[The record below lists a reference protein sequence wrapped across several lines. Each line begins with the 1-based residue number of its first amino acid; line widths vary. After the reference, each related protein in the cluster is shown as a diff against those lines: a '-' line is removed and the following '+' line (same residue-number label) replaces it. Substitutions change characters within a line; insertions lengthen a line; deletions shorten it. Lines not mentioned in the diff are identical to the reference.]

1 MSKKKLLLE
10 YINNQNGMI
19 TYKECKRLSVPTIY
33 LTRLEE
39 EGAIYRVEKGIYLS
53 SSGDYDE
60 YYFFQYRYPRT
71 VFSYIS
77 SLYLQGL
84 TDEIPQYFEVTVPKD
99 YRFRN
104 RPSNLNSYTVSKDI
118 MNLGVISVKTP
129 MGNTVNVYDF
139 ERVLCD
145 FILNRNNIDNELFV
159 KTVKS
164 YSNFP
169 KKNLAN
175 LYEYAQKL
183 NILDDVKR
191 TLEVLLWIK

>member
-1 MSKKKLLLE
+1 
-10 YINNQNGMI
+10 
-19 TYKECKRLSVPTIY
+19 
-33 LTRLEE
+33 
-39 EGAIYRVEKGIYLS
+39 
-53 SSGDYDE
+53 
-60 YYFFQYRYPRT
+60 
-71 VFSYIS
+71 
-77 SLYLQGL
+77 
-84 TDEIPQYFEVTVPKD
+84 
-99 YRFRN
+99 
-104 RPSNLNSYTVSKDI
+104 

-191 TLEVLLWIK
+191 TLEVLL

>member
-1 MSKKKLLLE
+1 MSKKELLLE
-10 YINNQNGMI
+10 YINNHNGLI
-19 TYKECKRLSVPTIY
+19 THRDCKKLDIPTIY
-33 LTRLEE
+33 LTRLED
-39 EGAIYRVEKGIYLS
+39 EGVIFRVEKGIYLS
-53 SSGDYDE
+53 STGDYDE

-104 RPSNLNSYTVSKDI
+104 RPLNLNSYTVSKDI
-118 MNLGVISVKTP
+118 INMGVTSVKTP
-129 MGNTVNVYDF
+129 MGNTVNVYNF

-145 FILNRNNIDNELFV
+145 FILNRSKTDNELFV
-159 KTVKS
+159 KTVQT
-164 YSNFP
+164 YSKFP
-169 KKNLAN
+169 EKNLAK
-175 LYEYAQKL
+175 LYDYAQKL

-191 TLEVLLWIK
+191 TLEVLL

>member
-1 MSKKKLLLE
+1 
-10 YINNQNGMI
+10 MI
-19 TYKECKRLSVPTIY
+19 TYRDCKKLGIPTIY
-33 LTRLEE
+33 LTRLEN
-39 EGAIYRVEKGIYLS
+39 EGIIFRVEKGIYLS

-71 VFSYIS
+71 VFSHVS

-84 TDEIPQYFEVTVPKD
+84 TDEIPQYFEVTIPKD

-104 RPSNLNSYTVSKDI
+104 KPLNLNSYTVSKDI
-118 MNLGVISVKTP
+118 INLGVISVKTP

-145 FILNRNNIDNELFV
+145 FILNRDSIDTELFV
-159 KTVKS
+159 KTVQT
-164 YSNFP
+164 YSHFP
-169 KKNLAN
+169 KKNLAK
-175 LYEYAQKL
+175 LYDYAQKL

-191 TLEVLLWIK
+191 TLEVLL

>member
-1 MSKKKLLLE
+1 
-10 YINNQNGMI
+10 
-19 TYKECKRLSVPTIY
+19 
-33 LTRLEE
+33 
-39 EGAIYRVEKGIYLS
+39 
-53 SSGDYDE
+53 
-60 YYFFQYRYPRT
+60 
-71 VFSYIS
+71 
-77 SLYLQGL
+77 
-84 TDEIPQYFEVTVPKD
+84 
-99 YRFRN
+99 
-104 RPSNLNSYTVSKDI
+104 

-145 FILNRNNIDNELFV
+145 FILNRNNIDKELFV

-191 TLEVLLWIK
+191 TLEVLL

>member
-1 MSKKKLLLE
+1 MSKKELLLE
-10 YINNQNGMI
+10 YLDSHNGMI
-19 TYKECKRLSVPTIY
+19 THRDCKKLGIPTIY
-33 LTRLEE
+33 LTRLEN
-39 EGAIYRVEKGIYLS
+39 EGVIFRVDKGIYLS

-71 VFSYIS
+71 VFSHIS
-77 SLYLQGL
+77 ALYLQGL

-104 RPSNLNSYTVSKDI
+104 TPLNLNIHTISKDI
-118 MNLGVISVKTP
+118 VNLGVISVKTP
-129 MGNTVNVYDF
+129 MGNTVNVYNF

-145 FILNRNNIDNELFV
+145 FILNRDSIDPELFV
-159 KTVKS
+159 KTLQT

-169 KKNLAN
+169 KKNLSK

-183 NILDDVKR
+183 NILDEVKR
-191 TLEVLLWIK
+191 TLEVLL

>member
-1 MSKKKLLLE
+1 MSKKELLLE
-10 YINNQNGMI
+10 YINNHNGLI
-19 TYKECKRLSVPTIY
+19 TYRDCKKLGIPTIY
-33 LTRLEE
+33 LTRLED
-39 EGAIYRVEKGIYLS
+39 EGVIFRVEKGIYLS

-104 RPSNLNSYTVSKDI
+104 RPLNLNSYTVSKDI
-118 MNLGVISVKTP
+118 INMGVTSVKTP
-129 MGNTVNVYDF
+129 MGNTVNVYNF

-145 FILNRNNIDNELFV
+145 FILNRSNIDNELFV
-159 KTVKS
+159 KTVQT

-169 KKNLAN
+169 EKNLAK
-175 LYEYAQKL
+175 LYDYAQKL
-183 NILDDVKR
+183 NILDNVKR
-191 TLEVLLWIK
+191 TLEVLL

>member
-1 MSKKKLLLE
+1 MSKKELLLE
-10 YINNQNGMI
+10 YINNHNGLI
-19 TYKECKRLSVPTIY
+19 THRYCKKLGIPTIY
-33 LTRLEE
+33 LTRLED
-39 EGAIYRVEKGIYLS
+39 EGVIFSVEKGIYLS
-53 SSGDYDE
+53 SSGAYDE

-104 RPSNLNSYTVSKDI
+104 RPLNLNSYTVSKDI
-118 MNLGVISVKTP
+118 INMGVTSVKTP
-129 MGNTVNVYDF
+129 MGNTVNIYNF

-145 FILNRNNIDNELFV
+145 FILNRSNIDNELFV
-159 KTVKS
+159 KTVQT

-169 KKNLAN
+169 EKNLAK
-175 LYEYAQKL
+175 LYDYAQKL

-191 TLEVLLWIK
+191 TLEVLL

>member
-1 MSKKKLLLE
+1 MSKKELLLE
-10 YINNQNGMI
+10 YINNHNGLI
-19 TYKECKRLSVPTIY
+19 THRDCKKLDIPTIY
-33 LTRLEE
+33 LTRLED
-39 EGAIYRVEKGIYLS
+39 EGVIFRVEKGIYLS
-53 SSGDYDE
+53 STGDYDE

-104 RPSNLNSYTVSKDI
+104 RPLNLNSYTVSKDI
-118 MNLGVISVKTP
+118 INMGVTSVKTP
-129 MGNTVNVYDF
+129 MGNTVNVYNF

-145 FILNRNNIDNELFV
+145 FILNRSNTDNELFV
-159 KTVKS
+159 KTVQT
-164 YSNFP
+164 YSKFP
-169 KKNLAN
+169 EKNLAK
-175 LYEYAQKL
+175 LYDYAQKL

-191 TLEVLLWIK
+191 TLEVLL

>member
-1 MSKKKLLLE
+1 MSKKELLLE
-10 YINNQNGMI
+10 YINNHNGLI
-19 TYKECKRLSVPTIY
+19 THRDCKKLGIPTIY
-33 LTRLEE
+33 LTRLED
-39 EGAIYRVEKGIYLS
+39 EGVVFRVEKGIYLS

-104 RPSNLNSYTVSKDI
+104 RPLNLNSYTVSKDI
-118 MNLGVISVKTP
+118 INMGVTSVKTP
-129 MGNTVNVYDF
+129 MGNTVNVYNF

-145 FILNRNNIDNELFV
+145 FILNRSNIDNELFV
-159 KTVKS
+159 KTVQT

-169 KKNLAN
+169 EKNLAK
-175 LYEYAQKL
+175 LYDYAQKL

-191 TLEVLLWIK
+191 TLEVLL

>member
-1 MSKKKLLLE
+1 MITHRDCKKLG
-10 YINNQNGMI
+10 I
-19 TYKECKRLSVPTIY
+19 PTIY
-33 LTRLEE
+33 LTRLED
-39 EGAIYRVEKGIYLS
+39 EGVVFRVEKGIYLS

-104 RPSNLNSYTVSKDI
+104 RPLNLNSYTVSKDI
-118 MNLGVISVKTP
+118 INMGVTSVKTP
-129 MGNTVNVYDF
+129 MGNTVNVYNF

-145 FILNRNNIDNELFV
+145 FILNRSNIDNELFV
-159 KTVKS
+159 KTVQT

-169 KKNLAN
+169 EKNLAK
-175 LYEYAQKL
+175 LYDYAQKL

-191 TLEVLLWIK
+191 TLEVLL